1 MLVTCTAKRKISMD
15 AAALDLEI
23 QVVFYILF
31 SKTFYTANYFVL
43 QLTSQSQSI
52 CLFVHQS
59 LMNIHTFDTNWDGGS
74 SICERDNSGTDSSK
88 ESNEI
93 VDARKSV
100 STVHFYLH
108 MIVIKRFRS

>member
-1 MLVTCTAKRKISMD
+1 MD

-52 CLFVHQS
+52 CLFVH
-59 LMNIHTFDTNWDGGS
+59 
-74 SICERDNSGTDSSK
+74 
-88 ESNEI
+88 
-93 VDARKSV
+93 
-100 STVHFYLH
+100 
-108 MIVIKRFRS
+108 